1 MSALI
6 TPGLSAITAV
16 IRVRVRVR
24 VTYDIR
30 NGSSQLLYDLDW
42 RVREPGLFPA
52 ISDSSY
58 QHEAGCARKC
68 LDCWEVI
75 RKSETQVPKKGEVT
89 ILSFDLIHSTSFDQA
104 TNVQEIEENVRNIDN
119 SNTGE

>member
-58 QHEAGCARKC
+58 QHVIDACMFLRKFIC
-68 LDCWEVI
+68 NAL
-75 RKSETQVPKKGEVT
+75 K
-89 ILSFDLIHSTSFDQA
+89 
-104 TNVQEIEENVRNIDN
+104 
-119 SNTGE
+119 